1 PSKIPPNQFN
11 NIESFKFFN
20 DEFIEK
26 QYYMNLSPY
35 INDYCP
41 DVYANMLDFNEVTD
55 LYKKGDEIYALYA
68 GVPDVSHMAL
78 IIKNQLKE
86 EFNVQSIENVDM
98 LFNLTE
104 RINNDKELENTIK
117 VAVSPDQ
124 LLMVA
129 TIKAGYYPITV
140 NLWNRLNHFHIVF
153 KLNDENCKPYLI
165 EDTDIFD
172 VYLEIFDSFFR
183 KSYFVEPSQSVI
195 MSRYSDNEL
204 PMWLSSNF
212 FSEVTAGFLYSK
224 NNEEHFMNHYSA
236 VMLDAKTTAFC
247 NANSVQ
253 PIFVPYTCTQPEKAL
268 SFVNWLFTDEEI
280 AALLTFGTD
289 KGPLPGYQFSED
301 QNMTYNKDG
310 HTIYMFHHLIANFSD
325 RLFPY
330 DNRTFDMTGQ
340 YKNLAKKAIYPPLSK
355 VIESNHGEAVSDFLS
370 MTNS

>member
-1 PSKIPPNQFN
+1 
-11 NIESFKFFN
+11 
-20 DEFIEK
+20 
-26 QYYMNLSPY
+26 M
-35 INDYCP
+35 
-41 DVYANMLDFNEVTD
+41 
-55 LYKKGDEIYALYA
+55 
-68 GVPDVSHMAL
+68 
-78 IIKNQLKE
+78 
-86 EFNVQSIENVDM
+86 
-98 LFNLTE
+98 
-104 RINNDKELENTIK
+104 
-117 VAVSPDQ
+117 
-124 LLMVA
+124 
-129 TIKAGYYPITV
+129 
-140 NLWNRLNHFHIVF
+140 
-153 KLNDENCKPYLI
+153 
-165 EDTDIFD
+165 
-172 VYLEIFDSFFR
+172 IFDSFFR

-340 YKNLAKKAIYPPLSK
+340 YKNLAKKAIYPPLFK

-370 MTNS
+370 MTNSQNRNLQKRTEYMQTVLSNMISNPDSYVTSDEIKRDLSEMIDRDELIEIYQKYIRDMMG